1 MDLTQWCF
9 PVYEH
14 IGSQNFFCNG
24 GSCSFISTKQVNRS
38 SSPSLVLSSSGGTWF
53 SGCGGR
59 DFWVSLLGSHW
70 SACSVCSC
78 SCLFPVPSL
87 LLTAAA
93 SRNHR
98 RGKGEGIGK
107 VDAFSALDLPLG
119 RWVEWAGRWWWQ
131 KGGNCLSFLA
141 PVVRKEKCAFS

>member
-14 IGSQNFFCNG
+14 IGSQNFLCNG

-59 DFWVSLLGSHW
+59 DFWVLSLDPIGVHVLYAPVPVYFLFHHSCSLLQHPEITGEG
-70 SACSVCSC
+70 
-78 SCLFPVPSL
+78 
-87 LLTAAA
+87 
-93 SRNHR
+93 
-98 RGKGEGIGK
+98 RGK
-107 VDAFSALDLPLG
+107 V
-119 RWVEWAGRWWWQ
+119 
-131 KGGNCLSFLA
+131 
-141 PVVRKEKCAFS
+141 